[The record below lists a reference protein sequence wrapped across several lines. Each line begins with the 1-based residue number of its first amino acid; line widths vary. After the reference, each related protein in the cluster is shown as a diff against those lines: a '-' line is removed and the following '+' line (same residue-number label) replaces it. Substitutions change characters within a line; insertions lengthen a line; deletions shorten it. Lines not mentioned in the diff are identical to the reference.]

1 MNTHAT
7 LSPSGAVKWLACP
20 AAPAMEFGL
29 GDTSSEYAREGTA
42 AHQLAEGALNSAS
55 SAASFIG
62 LPILVEGQTFTVDE
76 TMARHVQTYLDN
88 VREFAKGGTLL
99 VEQKL
104 SIAFLTGEPYA
115 KGTADAVVV
124 QGDELQVH
132 DLKYGMGN
140 QVEAEANPQL
150 QIYALAALNELG
162 WLYDFK
168 SIRLVIHQPR
178 LSHLSEWSCSAGDL
192 LSFGKRVA
200 GGAALSR
207 LILSGGRSP
216 ELYTTP
222 GDHCRKG
229 YCKARATCPALA
241 ARVAEEVSKDFRAV
255 DNNASLGSSRTA
267 VPLIEDWCKAVRAK
281 VEGEL
286 FSGREVPGY
295 KLVQGKKGNR
305 KWADPVEAEAEM
317 KRMGLLHAVIYEYKL
332 SSPTSLEKAA
342 KAGHV
347 GPRQWPKLQA
357 CSTQPDGLP
366 SVAPSSDKRPALILT
381 PGADDFNDLTTTKEH

>member
-1 MNTHAT
+1 MGTHAT

-20 AAPAMEFGL
+20 ASAAMEFGVADP
-29 GDTSSEYAREGTA
+29 GSSYAREGTA
-42 AHQLAEGALNSAS
+42 AHELAERCLTNNRRAADYLGALWM
-55 SAASFIG
+55 
-62 LPILVEGQTFTVDE
+62 VEGQTFPVDE
-76 TMARHVQTYLDN
+76 DMARHVQTYLDH
-88 VREFAKGGTLL
+88 VREFAFGGVLL

-104 SIAFLTGEPYA
+104 SITFLTGEPDA
-115 KGTADAVVV
+115 KGTADAVIV
-124 QGDELQVH
+124 QDNELQVH

-140 QVEAEANPQL
+140 QVDADNNSQL
-150 QIYALAALNELG
+150 MIYALAALEELG
-162 WLYDFK
+162 WLYDFR

-178 LSHLSEWSCSAGDL
+178 LGHLSEWSCSVEEL
-192 LSFGKRVA
+192 LAFGKTVSD
-200 GGAALSR
+200 GAALSR
-207 LILSGGRSP
+207 RLLSGEGEP
-216 ELYTTP
+216 GLFTVP

-229 YCKARATCPALA
+229 YCRARATCPALA
-241 ARVAEEVSKDFRAV
+241 ARVVEEVSKDFNTV
-255 DNNASLGSSRTA
+255 DNTALGSSLAA

-305 KWADPVEAEAEM
+305 KWDDPAEAEAEM

-332 SSPTSLEKAA
+332 ASPTSLEKAA

-347 GPRQWPKLQA
+347 GPRQWPKLQ
-357 CSTQPDGLP
+357 GLIAQAEGSP

-381 PGADDFNDLTTTKEH
+381 SGVDDFNDLTTTKE